1 LKEISLHILD
11 VVENGISAGA
21 TLIRVHIWEKR
32 RKNRLEI
39 TIGDNGRG
47 IPENIRKTVTDPFVT
62 TRTTRRVGL
71 GLSLLKAAALRCN
84 GTFEI
89 DSETNRGTTITASF
103 EFDHI
108 DRAPIGDMPAT
119 VSSLLAGHPE
129 IDLDYLH
136 SINGNEFRLDTR
148 ELRCELD
155 DMSLSDPR
163 IVLQLES
170 AIRDHLKAM

>member
-1 LKEISLHILD
+1 MASAFDSDDLSDVAKVIVMCSFLGQYIKYAEEKRATFQYDLFTKVIDSGLGAAEQIDSTNNATNDKVILD
-11 VVENGISAGA
+11 
-21 TLIRVHIWEKR
+21 TIW
-32 RKNRLEI
+32 
-39 TIGDNGRG
+39 
-47 IPENIRKTVTDPFVT
+47 
-62 TRTTRRVGL
+62 
-71 GLSLLKAAALRCN
+71 
-84 GTFEI
+84 
-89 DSETNRGTTITASF
+89 
-103 EFDHI
+103 
-108 DRAPIGDMPAT
+108 DRMIAT

-170 AIRDHLKAM
+170 AIRDHLKAMEKNGTSQPIEGE